1 MSSPTSLEEIFD
13 KLIEIKPHTQKLKIV
28 IKTALEE
35 LAIIKT
41 SNKKSRKNSNGN
53 IIARKKAKQK
63 QSKKNNKRH
72 REIKIKVKRDGNNEN
87 TKYISKYVC
96 RRNKRNPYQIWK
108 KI

>member
-41 SNKKSRKNSNGN
+41 SNKKSRKNS
-53 IIARKKAKQK
+53 
-63 QSKKNNKRH
+63 
-72 REIKIKVKRDGNNEN
+72 
-87 TKYISKYVC
+87 KYHC
-96 RRNKRNPYQIWK
+96 
-108 KI
+108 